1 MSIDAAKD
9 WFNSH
14 PHEIPALDAN
24 LSEIITL
31 LDEEHQTHNL
41 VKYAVRDPGLILAI
55 LKKIN
60 AGRGPSSGKDVVESP
75 QAALSMMGSH
85 VTQTL
90 FREFPIAENTL
101 KDDEQ
106 IFLFQQITNRSYHNQ
121 FQAEYWGKEN
131 GFKQLDKLQ
140 LAALLAF
147 TGELLCCIYD
157 YEKYKDYALAGSTN
171 DGAHEIFGFH
181 FPELTETICESLNL
195 PELISMLQPHTEN
208 VSQTSKLLHFTSRLC
223 QSCEHGWYT
232 EDVSSAFQ
240 EYVDYFQIPLDKV
253 ISKSHEIAVIASRKS
268 YIKEAWHVAGRLI
281 LIKDEVWKPKLRA
294 KAAQQQSA
302 AKPNQ
307 PSAQP
312 SKASQATAQPQ
323 VQESAVDKIKRLVV
337 KPGVSQSE
345 LLTAC
350 VHGIHQDAGMG
361 KVALM
366 LISKD
371 KHFLQN
377 RMTLGIDN
385 EAPFKKFTIKI
396 EESGLLKILLNKPTA
411 IWINADTI
419 VKYKKIIP
427 LSLLSEINTNN
438 FCAMSLFIAEK
449 PVGIIYADRSNA
461 TKPLDNSAFNQF
473 KQLITLASKA
483 LTLVAK
489 KQQSK

>member
-41 VKYAVRDPGLILAI
+41 IKYAVRDPGLILAI

-60 AGRGPSSGKDVVESP
+60 AGRGPGSGKDVVESP

-101 KDDEQ
+101 KDNEQ

-171 DGAHEIFGFH
+171 EGALKIFGFH
-181 FPELTETICESLNL
+181 FPELTETICESLHL

-208 VSQTSKLLHFTSRLC
+208 VSQTSKLLHFTSQLC

-232 EDVSSAFQ
+232 EEVTCTFQ
-240 EYVDYFQIPLDKV
+240 QYIDYFKIPLDRV
-253 ISKSHEIAVIASRKS
+253 ISKSHEVAVIASRAS
-268 YIKEAWHVAGRLI
+268 YITEAWQAAGRLI
-281 LIKDEVWKPKLRA
+281 LIKDEVWKPKPRA
-294 KAAQQQSA
+294 KAAQSSTTSSD
-302 AKPNQ
+302 NQ
-307 PSAQP
+307 TPIQP
-312 SKASQATAQPQ
+312 KT
-323 VQESAVDKIKRLVV
+323 QEAAVDKIKRLVG

-350 VHGIHQDAGMG
+350 VQGLNQDAGMG
-361 KVALM
+361 IVALM

-377 RMTLGIDN
+377 RMTLGVDN
-385 EAPFKKFTIKI
+385 EAPFKKFSIKI
-396 EESGLLKILLNKPTA
+396 DESGLLKILLNKPMA
-411 IWINADTI
+411 IWINPETI
-419 VKYKKIIP
+419 IKYKKIIP
-427 LSLLSEINTNN
+427 PTLLSEINTNN
-438 FCAMSLFIAEK
+438 FCAMSLFIGEK
-449 PVGIIYADRSNA
+449 PVGIIYADRSTVSN
-461 TKPLDNSAFNQF
+461 PLDDSAFNQF